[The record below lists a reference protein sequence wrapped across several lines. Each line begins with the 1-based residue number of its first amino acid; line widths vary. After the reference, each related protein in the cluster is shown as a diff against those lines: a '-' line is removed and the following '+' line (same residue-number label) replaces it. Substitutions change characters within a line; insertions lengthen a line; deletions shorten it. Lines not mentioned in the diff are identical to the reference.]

1 MAGAVEFLRNAEW
14 LDAAR
19 VRGYAVLIGI
29 ASLALLVVS
38 WFQAQGPDASDFL
51 AFWGSA
57 KAVLA
62 GMPQAAYDLHWQQQV
77 QTGAGFTGWYAFV
90 NPPPFLFVTA
100 PFGFFGGPQV
110 ASSGATYAPATGT
123 GTYSYESHV
132 PPQPGAVGY
141 CDLISG
147 NRVCF

>member
-1 MAGAVEFLRNAEW
+1 MRNA
-14 LDAAR
+14 LMALCA
-19 VRGYAVLIGI
+19 
-29 ASLALLVVS
+29 ASLCALAAPAM
-38 WFQAQGPDASDFL
+38 AQEYSTVPDN
-51 AFWGSA
+51 
-57 KAVLA
+57 
-62 GMPQAAYDLHWQQQV
+62 
-77 QTGAGFTGWYAFV
+77 TGAPLYSYRHTAPQPAAVGSCEILSGNRVCTATPAGYGAEYGYGYGPAGELIAAPV
-90 NPPPFLFVTA
+90 AIVTA

-141 CDLISG
+141 CDIISG